1 MILRV
6 LGVFSGLVAA
16 MALVVLVLLAA
27 IYLPGL
33 HRGPATSSPV
43 AQDFSRTDFITIILT
58 ALGVM
63 LAALGL
69 VLALAGAVGYVT
81 VRAAAE
87 RAAED
92 AAKAAADKAARE
104 VAERVAEKE
113 AGLRAE
119 AVATRLV
126 RGLVPQLLSGREQPG
141 ADEGDAFARAE
152 GEK

>member
-1 MILRV
+1 
-6 LGVFSGLVAA
+6 
-16 MALVVLVLLAA
+16 MAVLAA

-33 HRGPATSSPV
+33 HRGGAASGPV

-58 ALGVM
+58 AAALM

-81 VRAAAE
+81 VRTAAE

-92 AAKAAADKAARE
+92 AARKAAEKVAA
-104 VAERVAEKE
+104 AS
-113 AGLRAE
+113 AE

-126 RGLVPQLLSGREQPG
+126 RELMPQLSAGAGRPEP
-141 ADEGDAFARAE
+141 DEGDAFAKAE